1 MGSGVRVAS
10 LVGAKVRV
18 SWRRGGERCRPAG
31 RRHHHAL
38 KKLFQESG
46 IPPWERGRIP
56 LVYIDAELAA
66 VGDLW
71 VCDPFSA
78 GVDEPGLIMHWD
90 RG

>member
-1 MGSGVRVAS
+1 VRFAA
-10 LVGAKVRV
+10 LVGAEVRV

-38 KKLFQESG
+38 KKLFQEYG

-56 LVYIDAELAA
+56 LVYIGGELAA
-66 VGDLW
+66 VADLW

-78 GVDEPGLIMHWD
+78 GPNEPGLTIRWD